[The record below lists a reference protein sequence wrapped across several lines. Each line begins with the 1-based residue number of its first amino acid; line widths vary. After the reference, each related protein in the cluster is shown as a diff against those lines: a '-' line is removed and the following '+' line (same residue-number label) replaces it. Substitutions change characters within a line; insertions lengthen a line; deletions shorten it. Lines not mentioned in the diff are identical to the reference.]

1 MRLDHYMVETFHKTR
16 SQAQDLIRQGKVMVG
31 SQIVTKTGFDLKQ
44 EKVTILEDNLYVSR
58 GGLKLLDAITAFQI
72 DFKDLVVCDI
82 GSSTGGFT
90 DCALQH
96 HAKKVYAYDVGS
108 NQMHESLRFHPQVKL
123 YEQTN
128 ILDVTLPKDIDM
140 YTIDVS
146 FTSVK
151 PILKHLEPTKGRY
164 LVLVKPQ
171 FEVGPDYIKD
181 GIVKDPKKQIDAL
194 NGIITYAKQLNFQIL
209 AHKTSDLLGK
219 MGNQEFL
226 LFLSK

>member
-1 MRLDHYMVETFHKTR
+1 MVETYHKTR

-31 SQIVTKTGFDLKQ
+31 SQIITKTGYDLKQ

-58 GGLKLLDAITAFQI
+58 GGLKLLDAITAFNI
-72 DFKDLVVCDI
+72 DFNHQVVCDI

-96 HAKKVYAYDVGS
+96 SAQKVYAYDVGTA
-108 NQMHESLRFHPQVKL
+108 QMHDRLRQHPQVEL
-123 YEQTN
+123 HEQTN
-128 ILDVTLPKDIDM
+128 ILDVELPSDIDI

-151 PILKHLEPTKGRY
+151 PILKHLELNHGRFI
-164 LVLVKPQ
+164 VLVKPQ
-171 FEVGPDYIKD
+171 FEVGPEYIKD
-181 GIVKDPKKQIDAL
+181 GIVKDTKKQLEAL
-194 NGIITYAKQLNFQIL
+194 DGIIHYAKQLNFQIL

>member
-31 SQIVTKTGFDLKQ
+31 NAIVTKTGYEIKQ
-44 EKVTILEDNLYVSR
+44 ETVSILEDNLYVSR
-58 GGLKLLDAITAFQI
+58 GGLKLLDAITAFKLN
-72 DFKDLVVCDI
+72 FKDKTVCDI

-90 DCALQH
+90 DCALKH
-96 HAKKVYAYDVGS
+96 GANKVYAYDVGS
-108 NQMHESLRFHPQVKL
+108 NQLHESLRTDSRVHL
-123 YEQTN
+123 HEQTN
-128 ILDVTLPKDIDM
+128 ILDVKLTDSIDI

-151 PILKHLEPTKGRY
+151 PILKHLESQTGQFI
-164 LVLVKPQ
+164 VLVKPQ
-171 FEVGPDYIKD
+171 FEVGPEFIKD

-194 NGIITYAKQLNFQIL
+194 NGIISYAKTLNFIIH
-209 AHKTSDLLGK
+209 AHKPSLLLGK

-226 LFLSK
+226 LYLSK